1 MRHHPTIEQLESLPV
16 NECLNG
22 IVDSN
27 RDLLQP
33 PENEDDHI
41 ESNVEINSQPVGLL
55 DTNGYLKDVDMLED
69 SEAPSPETEAG
80 LTLDEFIEHVRSK
93 GRRGL
98 YEEYAE
104 IKSRPPSGTFN
115 HARYSMNLQ
124 PLIYFYS
131 SED

>member
-1 MRHHPTIEQLESLPV
+1 VRHHPTIEQLESLPV

-27 RDLLQP
+27 SDLLQP

-41 ESNVEINSQPVGLL
+41 ESNVETDLRSVGLL
-55 DTNGYLKDVDMLED
+55 EANGYSKDVDMLED
-69 SEAPSPETEAG
+69 TEAPSPETEAG
-80 LTLDEFIEHVRSK
+80 LTLEEFIEHVRSK

-115 HARYSMNLQ
+115 NAR
-124 PLIYFYS
+124 
-131 SED
+131 